1 MSVLVS
7 MYVCEYVSLCE
18 SVSMY
23 VCEYVSVCESVSI

>member
-1 MSVLVS
+1 
-7 MYVCEYVSLCE
+7 MYVCEYVSVCE